1 MSSKRN
7 LIETIIFCFVWIA
20 LFIVS
25 FVAIY
30 ISGNEHTTNDL
41 KSSIKI
47 AQYIFNGNNPE
58 ETGQEVADAFVDS
71 GVRISII
78 QKSSDDYSI
87 LYDSK
92 DLLASDNSAIEL
104 DSDNLG
110 KIVTRKST
118 YGYNM
123 IYLAVR
129 DQENPQY
136 YIRAAINESQA
147 VLIARNFLI
156 YGSVVVVILT
166 IFFILYRYHNYQKR
180 IKPLT
185 DQVQRLMFL
194 SKLDPATIVDVNDL
208 NILAKSID
216 LVSSSLDEKIS
227 DLETEK
233 KKLRMI
239 LDSMP
244 IGLVAISGE
253 EKITFVNRY
262 ASKLFNYD
270 EQNILNKDYHVLFID
285 QGYSDK
291 IQRALEIK
299 RDISPFTFT
308 YHGRIYQVTIVS
320 LPYSWSPNTPSGV
333 ISFLADVTEE
343 KTLDKTKADFFANAS
358 HELKTPLTSVIG
370 YLELVEN
377 DFISDPKEQKTA
389 IQKAIKEAK
398 KMRELL
404 ADMLTINQLENVD
417 KKPVEDVDI
426 EEIIEN
432 YLDILAPKI
441 QEKKLTVHK
450 SISSYIISANRLD
463 MEKLFGNL
471 IDNAVKYN
479 KDNGEITIV
488 LDETKHI
495 FKISD
500 TGIGIRQ
507 EQLPHIFERFYR
519 VDNSRIKSNIEGTG
533 LGLAIVKHICHSYGF
548 QIEVSS
554 TFGQGT
560 SFTIILNK

>member
-7 LIETIIFCFVWIA
+7 LIETIVFCFSWIA
-20 LFIVS
+20 LFIAS
-25 FVAIY
+25 FLAIY
-30 ISGNEHTTNDL
+30 ISGNEHTTSDL
-41 KSSIKI
+41 NSSIKI
-47 AQYIFNGNNPE
+47 AQYIFDGNNLE
-58 ETGQEVADAFVDS
+58 ATGHEVAESFAES
-71 GVRISII
+71 SVRISII
-78 QKSSDDYSI
+78 QKSEDDYTI

-92 DLLASDNSAIEL
+92 DLLASDSSAIEL
-104 DSDNLG
+104 NNDNLG
-110 KIVTRKST
+110 KTVTRKST

-136 YIRAAINESQA
+136 YIRAAIKESQA
-147 VLIARNFLI
+147 VSIARNFLI
-156 YGSVVVVILT
+156 YGSVVVIILT
-166 IFFILYRYHNYQKR
+166 VFFVLYRYHNYRKR

-194 SKLDPATIVDVNDL
+194 SKLDPATVVDVNDL
-208 NILAKSID
+208 NILARSID

-244 IGLVAISGE
+244 ISLVAISGD
-253 EKITFVNRY
+253 EKITFINKCG
-262 ASKLFNYD
+262 SKLFNYE
-270 EQNILNKDYHVLFID
+270 EQEVLNKDYHVLFVD
-285 QGYSDK
+285 QEYSEK
-291 IQRALEIK
+291 IQNVLHTK
-299 RDISPFTFT
+299 KDIVPFILK
-308 YHGRIYQVTIVS
+308 YHGRIYQVTIIS

-333 ISFLADVTEE
+333 ISFLTDVTEE
-343 KTLDKTKADFFANAS
+343 KNLNKTKADFFANAS

-377 DFISDPKEQKTA
+377 DFISDPAEQKKA

-417 KKPVEDVDI
+417 KKPEEDVDVK
-426 EEIIEN
+426 EIIDN

-441 QEKKLTVHK
+441 QEKKITVDK
-450 SISSYIISANRLD
+450 NITPYIIHANRLD

-479 KDNGEITIV
+479 KDKGNINIV
-488 LDETKHI
+488 LDNENHI

-533 LGLAIVKHICHSYGF
+533 LGLAIVKHICQSYDF
-548 QIEVSS
+548 KIEVSS

-560 SFTIILNK
+560 SFTIILSK

>member
-1 MSSKRN
+1 
-7 LIETIIFCFVWIA
+7 
-20 LFIVS
+20 
-25 FVAIY
+25 
-30 ISGNEHTTNDL
+30 
-41 KSSIKI
+41 
-47 AQYIFNGNNPE
+47 
-58 ETGQEVADAFVDS
+58 
-71 GVRISII
+71 
-78 QKSSDDYSI
+78 
-87 LYDSK
+87 
-92 DLLASDNSAIEL
+92 
-104 DSDNLG
+104 
-110 KIVTRKST
+110 
-118 YGYNM
+118 
-123 IYLAVR
+123 
-129 DQENPQY
+129 
-136 YIRAAINESQA
+136 
-147 VLIARNFLI
+147 
-156 YGSVVVVILT
+156 
-166 IFFILYRYHNYQKR
+166 
-180 IKPLT
+180 
-185 DQVQRLMFL
+185 MFL